1 MCYHFQCALHTWF
14 LAADMQLHV
23 LALPPLVALLLNRK
37 LGVRLAT
44 AMLVCSVLWSSL
56 TIYLNELPPGAIITS
71 KADFLDERGMPSE
84 YLRFCYHPLAHAHV
98 FLIGFL
104 FGNYIREHS
113 KELRSWRLS
122 WVRDNGDKILFL
134 LSF

>member
-1 MCYHFQCALHTWF
+1 
-14 LAADMQLHV
+14 MQLHV

-37 LGVRLAT
+37 SGVRLAT

-84 YLRFCYHPLAHAHV
+84 YLRFCYHPFTHAHV

-122 WVRDNGDKILFL
+122 WVKN
-134 LSF
+134 